1 MSSFF
6 DQATAAY
13 NDPSEIVNET
23 FRVYQRYL
31 MEVQARALVADRDSV
46 GVILSVFAALDRKRE
61 AWLVAQ
67 SAPARTAAEWS
78 EQHLNGQL
86 LLEGIHDLGH
96 TLGRSRIRLRGGRHA
111 SDNPR
116 REW

>member
-31 MEVQARALVADRDSV
+31 MEVQRRALVADRV
-46 GVILSVFAALDRKRE
+46 GVDIILTTFAALDSKRKAWLDTQSQTE
-61 AWLVAQ
+61 AW
-67 SAPARTAAEWS
+67 RF
-78 EQHLNGQL
+78 NGRL
-86 LLEGIHDLGH
+86 LLEALHDLGH